1 MLKVLRAAAAA
12 MSAEQVRADLV
23 AHNLANADTDGFHR
37 LVVAVR
43 PGQAEPL
50 YRRDVAA
57 AVGSVAS
64 GPEAPRVTV
73 DLRAGVLLPTGDP
86 RDVAVDGRGFFLL
99 EGGRLTSS
107 GRLGVDREGF
117 LTLRGLRVQG
127 TDGPLRVGTPDFRVR
142 ADGQVEAGGR
152 AVGRL
157 RLVEAGPQGVS
168 VVGPGLYTAPAQV
181 LREARALVRPGFLD
195 RPGVNTVEE
204 LVQLVAGLRAYEAAA
219 KCVQVADET
228 ASRLA
233 EVARV

>member
-73 DLRAGVLLPTGDP
+73 DLRAGVLLPTGYAD
-86 RDVAVDGRGFFLL
+86 
-99 EGGRLTSS
+99 TSCWP
-107 GRLGVDREGF
+107 GWGAR
-117 LTLRGLRVQG
+117 
-127 TDGPLRVGTPDFRVR
+127 RVGSWSLLPSWSWRSGT
-142 ADGQVEAGGR
+142 G
-152 AVGRL
+152 
-157 RLVEAGPQGVS
+157 
-168 VVGPGLYTAPAQV
+168 
-181 LREARALVRPGFLD
+181 
-195 RPGVNTVEE
+195 
-204 LVQLVAGLRAYEAAA
+204 
-219 KCVQVADET
+219 
-228 ASRLA
+228 
-233 EVARV
+233 

>member
-1 MLKVLRAAAAA
+1 
-12 MSAEQVRADLV
+12 
-23 AHNLANADTDGFHR
+23 
-37 LVVAVR
+37 
-43 PGQAEPL
+43 
-50 YRRDVAA
+50 
-57 AVGSVAS
+57 
-64 GPEAPRVTV
+64 
-73 DLRAGVLLPTGDP
+73 
-86 RDVAVDGRGFFLL
+86 
-99 EGGRLTSS
+99 
-107 GRLGVDREGF
+107 
-117 LTLRGLRVQG
+117 
-127 TDGPLRVGTPDFRVR
+127 VGTADFRVR